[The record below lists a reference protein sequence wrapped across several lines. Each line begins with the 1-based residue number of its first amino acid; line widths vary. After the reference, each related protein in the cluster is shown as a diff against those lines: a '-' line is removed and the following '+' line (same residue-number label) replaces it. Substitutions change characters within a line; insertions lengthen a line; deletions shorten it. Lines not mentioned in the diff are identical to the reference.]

1 MVLFFIIAHLSIVIN
16 NRDETVLKQFG
27 EHLRHIRKNKNLSQQ
42 KLELLAGVS
51 KNQVGNIERGEV
63 NITLITAIAL
73 AKALHIELKELYSF

>member
-1 MVLFFIIAHLSIVIN
+1 MIN

-27 EHLRHIRKNKNLSQQ
+27 EHLRHIRKSKKIAQQ
-42 KLELLAGVS
+42 KLELLAGIS

-73 AKALHIELKELYSF
+73 AKALHIELKELYDF